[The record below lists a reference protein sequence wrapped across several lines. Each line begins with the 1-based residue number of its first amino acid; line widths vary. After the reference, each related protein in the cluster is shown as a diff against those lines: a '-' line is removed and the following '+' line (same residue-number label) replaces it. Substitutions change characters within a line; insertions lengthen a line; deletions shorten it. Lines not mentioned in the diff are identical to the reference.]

1 MRKLMKGVA
10 ICLAFC
16 TFAGGSAQAEENI
29 DADYSAALISA
40 MGQGITPEETVLQ
53 GVADDI
59 VQEISVEK
67 MSYTTDVLAVRAN
80 PGTEYEEL
88 AKLAQ
93 FTQIEVIGVCDNGW
107 SHVVMQDGTSG
118 YVSGDFLS
126 DVVPS
131 GAEYIGESLGVFTVT
146 YYCSCDICC
155 GWWAG
160 GPTASGAY
168 PVADWTV
175 AADPD
180 VLPLGTRIYI
190 SGHEYCVEDTGSGV
204 EGNHIDIYVG
214 DHSLAVDNGVGY
226 TEVFASTFD
235 GADA

>member
-1 MRKLMKGVA
+1 MRKLTKGIA
-10 ICLAFC
+10 ICLVFC
-16 TFAGGSAQAEENI
+16 AVMVSSAQAAEII

-40 MGQGITPEETVLQ
+40 MGKGITLEATILQ
-53 GVADDI
+53 GVEDRV
-59 VQEISVEK
+59 VQEIAVDK
-67 MSYTTDVLAVRAN
+67 ISYTTDVLTVRAY

-93 FTQIEVIGVCDNGW
+93 YAQIEVIGVCDNGW
-107 SHVVMQDGTSG
+107 SHVTMENGVDG
-118 YVSGDFLS
+118 YVSGEYLS
-126 DVVPS
+126 DVVPE
-131 GAEYIGESLGVFTVT
+131 GAEHIGESLGVFTVT

-190 SGHEYCVEDTGSGV
+190 NGHEYCVEDTGSGV
-204 EGNHIDIYVG
+204 IGNHIDIYVA
-214 DHSLAVDNGVGY
+214 DHNLAVNNGLGY
-226 TEVFASTFD
+226 AEVFASK
-235 GADA
+235 